1 MIRQQWIVVFLLVL
15 MVAAA
20 AAAAAAA
27 GDIFDQKSIDIPSLA
42 SSASASASSSLLL
55 PRIVG
60 GVVANPTLYPFYAYL
75 EIRSGTGAR
84 ACGGTLVAPD
94 IVLTAAHCFD
104 VTVLS
109 VKVLINN
116 TSLTQSTGFEYLRAG
131 ESWTIHPEY
140 EINTFAND
148 VAILLL
154 ETPVPPQVTP
164 ISLNANSALPQD
176 DDALQV
182 IGLGLTTENGNFPT
196 NLQMASLQSINV
208 DACANSYAAAPQG
221 FIPVS
226 EDLQLCASASGQD
239 SCQGD
244 SGGPL
249 LLPNNDNDGASSFTQ
264 VGLVSFGL
272 GCAIEVRLS

>member
-42 SSASASASSSLLL
+42 SSASASASASSSLLL

-272 GCAIEVRLS
+272 GCAIEVS